1 MTLLVPSPYERPS
14 LNLRRCLLSAA
25 LLLGGSL
32 LPLASRA
39 QSSGSLVLALTP
51 PGGGTG
57 SPLDLALPPD
67 WGVTGLTITGFTPPT
82 IDPPTGGGTGGT
94 GGTGGAG
101 GTGVL
106 TLTPGTDPGSFV
118 LTGTLG
124 DVVVTYGDFSGSFNS
139 LIASGVGTSQVEG
152 HALIGGGMTV
162 SNDIN
167 NHLFGLRA
175 GGGEEGSIGSAL
187 NEGVIMG
194 QGDGE
199 EESPVVKTVPRSRQ
213 WEVFTTVNYGNVRI
227 APITTQS
234 GVVIDS
240 WAPGVGIERHLS
252 RGFTLGFA
260 ASYLT
265 SHQSYT
271 GGMGTLRLEG
281 PALSTYLSYVRRSF
295 WSDLLY
301 SFGTYSMSSTRS
313 PAPGLPQA
321 FGDTAT
327 YTNAVQFNTG
337 WNFRFQNNALVTG
350 PFAGIDYL
358 HGAIQ
363 SYSETGGGLAAL
375 SYGHQTYQSLVTRV
389 GWSATRKFQT
399 HWAAITPQMRLSYE
413 RQNLQNNGTSVTL
426 VNLPISAQGGH
437 QSPGQDYM
445 VVGAGV
451 GFEFSPAVNLMLTYQ
466 TQIFR
471 DHMQAHFA
479 GLRLNCRF

>member
-1 MTLLVPSPYERPS
+1 MIS
-14 LNLRRCLLSAA
+14 
-25 LLLGGSL
+25 
-32 LPLASRA
+32 PLAPAQA
-39 QSSGSLVLALTP
+39 QSAGVVFISAP
-51 PGGGTG
+51 PSTGGGG
-57 SPLDLALPPD
+57 GPAIPLSLPPD
-67 WGVTGLTITGFTPPT
+67 WGLSGITIVTPPT
-82 IDPPTGGGTGGT
+82 IDPPTGGGS
-94 GGTGGAG
+94 GGAG
-101 GTGVL
+101 GTGGAVL
-106 TLTPGTDPGSFV
+106 VVGPSGTGG
-118 LTGTLG
+118 TGTLDLGPGPVSYEITGTMVG
-124 DVVVTYGDFSGSFNS
+124 DIVVTYGDFSGSLNS
-139 LIASGVGTSQVEG
+139 LMASGVGTSQVEG

-175 GGGEEGSIGSAL
+175 GGGEEGSIGSSL

-199 EESPVVKTVPRSRQ
+199 EESPVVKTLPRSRQ

-271 GGMGTLRLEG
+271 GGLGTLRLEG

-301 SFGTYSMSSTRS
+301 SFGTYNMSSTRS

-321 FGDTAT
+321 FGDTST

-399 HWAAITPQMRLSYE
+399 NWAAITPQLRLSYE
-413 RQNLQNNGTSVTL
+413 RQNLQNNGTSVSL
-426 VNLPISAQGGH
+426 VNLPISTQGGH

-451 GFEFSPAVNLMLTYQ
+451 GLEFSPAVNLMLTYQ

-479 GLRLNCRF
+479 GLRLSCRF

>member
-1 MTLLVPSPYERPS
+1 MPLATAHAQ
-14 LNLRRCLLSAA
+14 SAGVIFISTTYPTGG
-25 LLLGGSL
+25 GGS
-32 LPLASRA
+32 
-39 QSSGSLVLALTP
+39 
-51 PGGGTG
+51 GGPAVVGPT
-57 SPLDLALPPD
+57 LDLTLTLPPD
-67 WGVTGLTITGFTPPT
+67 WNVTPPT
-82 IDPPTGGGTGGT
+82 TDPPTGGGTGG
-94 GGTGGAG
+94 AG
-101 GTGVL
+101 GTGSL
-106 TLTPGTDPGSFV
+106 TVGTGPGIYEI
-118 LTGTLG
+118 TGTLG
-124 DVVVTYGDFSGSFNS
+124 DIVVTYGDFSGSLNS
-139 LIASGVGTSQVEG
+139 LMASGVGTSQVEG
-152 HALIGGGMTV
+152 HALLGGGMTV

-187 NEGVIMG
+187 DEGVIMG

-199 EESPVVKTVPRSRQ
+199 EEPVAPMLPRSRQ

-271 GGMGTLRLEG
+271 GGLGTLRLEG

-301 SFGTYSMSSTRS
+301 SFGTYAMSSTRS

-321 FGDTAT
+321 FGDTST

-337 WNFRFQNNALVTG
+337 WNFRFQDGALVTG

-389 GWSATRKFQT
+389 GWSATRKIHT
-399 HWAAITPQMRLSYE
+399 NWAAITPQLRLSYE
-413 RQNLQNNGTSVTL
+413 RQNLQNNGTSVSL
-426 VNLPISAQGGH
+426 VNLPISTQGGH
-437 QSPGQDYM
+437 QLPGQDYM

-479 GLRLNCRF
+479 GLRLSCRF